1 MKHIRR
7 KMELFIPSLLVLVL
21 GAIVCFVFLPKWS
34 PYTLGLLSFG
44 LLFIGAVQHYYMF
57 PYEYKLSVLQATA
70 ADYAPF
76 IMLAAVVLGGM
87 VATMLAFGGNPPSVA
102 AIANSV
108 PGASMMGAPANNKG
122 ASLGN
127 NKGASFNLGGNN
139 RKNNVASSSFK
150 SV

>member
-1 MKHIRR
+1 
-7 KMELFIPSLLVLVL
+7 MELFIPSLVVLVL
-21 GAIVCFVFLPKWS
+21 GAVVCFVFLPKWS

-57 PYEYKLSVLQATA
+57 PYEYKLSVLQSTA

-76 IMLAAVVLGGM
+76 IMISAVIIGGLI
-87 VATMLAFGGNPPSVA
+87 VTMLSFGGNPPSVA
-102 AIANSV
+102 AIANSI
-108 PGASMMGAPANNKG
+108 PGVSSTMGAPANNKG
-122 ASLGN
+122 TS
-127 NKGASFNLGGNN
+127 ASFNLGGNN

>member
-1 MKHIRR
+1 
-7 KMELFIPSLLVLVL
+7 MELFIPSLLVLVL

-76 IMLAAVVLGGM
+76 IMIAAVVLGGLI
-87 VATMLAFGGNPPSVA
+87 ATMLAFGGNPPSVS

-108 PGASMMGAPANNKG
+108 PGVSSLMGAPANNKG
-122 ASLGN
+122 VSLGN
-127 NKGASFNLGGNN
+127 NKGALFNLGGNN

>member
-1 MKHIRR
+1 
-7 KMELFIPSLLVLVL
+7 MELFIPSLLVLVL

-76 IMLAAVVLGGM
+76 IMIAAVVLGGLI
-87 VATMLAFGGNPPSVA
+87 ATMLAFGANPPSVA
-102 AIANSV
+102 SV
-108 PGASMMGAPANNKG
+108 ADSLPNVSMMGAPANNKG
-122 ASLGN
+122 PNN
-127 NKGASFNLGGNN
+127 NKGASFNLGGNNN